1 VKFTRKASS
10 LSASVIFK
18 GANMKSVSVELN
30 NGELETIKRALSNL
44 IDGINKSFSTS
55 NSPAASTEELFDK
68 IVNAQKQ
75 TSPFEEALILPRY

>member
-1 VKFTRKASS
+1 
-10 LSASVIFK
+10 
-18 GANMKSVSVELN
+18 MKSVSVELN

-44 IDGINKSFSTS
+44 IDRINKSFSTS